1 MLFRETSRGALVPEC
16 QDARCAAVEVSMQ
29 RLLIGG
35 ERRIVAQTWIHVARA
50 DEERIF
56 GPNGS
61 AIQVV
66 GELHKINSQASL
78 PVLREGTSGT
88 AVDAACPRC
97 SCDCA

>member
-66 GELHKINSQASL
+66 GELHKINIQASL
-78 PVLREGTSGT
+78 PVLRAYSSE
-88 AVDAACPRC
+88 ADH
-97 SCDCA
+97 